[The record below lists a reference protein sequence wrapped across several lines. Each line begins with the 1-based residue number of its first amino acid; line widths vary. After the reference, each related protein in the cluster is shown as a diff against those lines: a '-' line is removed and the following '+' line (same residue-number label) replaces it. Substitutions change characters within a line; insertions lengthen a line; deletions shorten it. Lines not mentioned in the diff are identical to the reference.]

1 MSIEKIEVEI
11 YRCDHEGASGERCEL
26 KGERQA
32 IKQCITCGMD
42 ICSRHYQLIT
52 VNRSGG
58 ILLSYYFCFA
68 HAERFVETLIEDF
81 GDSRPTAAG
90 GMGK

>member
-1 MSIEKIEVEI
+1 
-11 YRCDHEGASGERCEL
+11 
-26 KGERQA
+26 
-32 IKQCITCGMD
+32 MD